1 MGKNAP
7 RLTRRELVTTS
18 LGMMGT
24 AALPG
29 TVRGAARV
37 PDLPGRLKQAVCRW
51 PFADLPLD
59 TLCRLATDLGMV
71 AIDLL
76 PPDDWPRVRD
86 LGLVCSMGTP
96 TTRRD
101 FIARGFNDP
110 ANHPLLLGELETA
123 IPLAAS
129 HGMPNVI
136 AMVGNRTT
144 RSDEEAIAQCVAG
157 LSVIAPLAEEHRVTI
172 CLEML
177 NSKVDHKG
185 FQGDRTAFGLG
196 IVQGVGSPRV
206 KLLYDIYHMQ
216 IMEGDVIRTIRD
228 HREHIAHFHT
238 AGVPGR
244 HELDP
249 SQELNYPGIAAAI
262 ADLGFTGYLAHEFL
276 PTRPPAD
283 GLREA
288 VAACTV

>member
-1 MGKNAP
+1 MTNDGS
-7 RLTRRELVTTS
+7 RLTRRELMMRS
-18 LGMMGT
+18 LGILGT

-29 TVRGAARV
+29 TDRGAVRV
-37 PDLPGRLKQAVCRW
+37 PDFPGRLKQAVCRW
-51 PFADLPLD
+51 PYADLPLEV
-59 TLCRLATDLGMV
+59 LCRIASDLGLV

-76 PPDDWPRVRD
+76 PPDDWARVRD
-86 LGLVCSMGTP
+86 LGLICSMGTP

-110 ANHPLLLGELETA
+110 ANHALLLGELEAA
-123 IPLAAS
+123 IPAAAR

-144 RSDEEAIAQCVAG
+144 RSDAEAIAQCVAG

-177 NSKVDHKG
+177 NSKVDHQG
-185 FQGDRTAFGLG
+185 FQGDRTAFGVA
-196 IVQGVGSPRV
+196 IVQGVGSPRI

-228 HREHIAHFHT
+228 NWQYLTHFHT

-249 SQELNYPGIAAAI
+249 GQELNYPGIAAAI

-288 VAACTV
+288 VAACAV